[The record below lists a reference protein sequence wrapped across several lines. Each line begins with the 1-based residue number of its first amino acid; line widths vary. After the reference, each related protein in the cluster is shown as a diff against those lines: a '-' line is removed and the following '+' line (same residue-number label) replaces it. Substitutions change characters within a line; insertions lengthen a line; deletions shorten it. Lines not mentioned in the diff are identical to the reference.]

1 MIKQVY
7 SIKIFKYFIFINKS
21 IMKNEIIN
29 LYLNGYG
36 SPTISKNLGIPKKK
50 VLKILKIAFQ
60 MKKFYSGVFLQE
72 NQQRMA

>member
-50 VLKILKIAFQ
+50 F
-60 MKKFYSGVFLQE
+60 
-72 NQQRMA
+72 